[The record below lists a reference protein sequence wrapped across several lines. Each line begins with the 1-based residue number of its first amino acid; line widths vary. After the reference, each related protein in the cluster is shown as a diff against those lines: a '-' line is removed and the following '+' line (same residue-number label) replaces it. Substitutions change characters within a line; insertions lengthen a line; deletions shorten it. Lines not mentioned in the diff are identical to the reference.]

1 MEYHHNSQ
9 SSEYVFYVVCMS
21 SGDLLIWRNFKFW
34 SKNICYCWTFSWEKE
49 SLIGQQFFVGP
60 IRDWFSQFKNKQI
73 FVLQNLKFRQIS
85 KSPDD
90 IYTTL
95 KSILNVKSWMKASN
109 FYYFSFQNI
118 IVFNNVKF
126 WNTLFS
132 KMMLSFWPPLLKV
145 NKMPRTFLWPFS

>member
-1 MEYHHNSQ
+1 MISKIANLTKFRILKYEY
-9 SSEYVFYVVCMS
+9 
-21 SGDLLIWRNFKFW
+21 LLLF
-34 SKNICYCWTFSWEKE
+34 TFSSSKLRKREFDW
-49 SLIGQQFFVGP
+49 STFFCGT
-60 IRDWFSQFKNKQI
+60 NKGFTFQLKKI
-73 FVLQNLKFRQIS
+73 FVLQNSKFRQIS